1 MQRLELWGGLECTV
15 ARIGDEFRDQIRET
29 GHFDRAEDLERIAS
43 LGIRTLR
50 YPVLWETISPD
61 SPEQADFAWHDARL
75 ARMRTLGISPIA
87 GLCHHG
93 SGPRYTHM
101 LDPRWPDLLAR
112 HAARVAERYPEIDR
126 YTPVNEPLTTARFS
140 GLYGHWYPH
149 GVSYASFLPALVN
162 ECKATVLAMRA
173 IRKVRPD
180 AALVQT
186 DDLGKTFSTQTL
198 AYQADHENER
208 RWLTFDLLCG
218 RIDRHNP
225 WWAMLRSHGVPEAD
239 LALFLDA
246 DAAPDVIGIN
256 HYLTSERYLDERI
269 GRYPR
274 HHHGSNG
281 RHSYADAEAVRMPL
295 AAQDLGPAARLRET
309 WERYRRPVAVTEAH
323 HGCTRDEQLRWL
335 AEVWSAAEDLR
346 QEGADIRA
354 VTVWSLFGTVD
365 WNSLLTRRDG
375 CYEPG
380 PYDVRGP
387 EPRRTAL
394 AQAAESLARTGSFD
408 HPVLDRAGWWKRDIR
423 FYRPPA
429 RRSNACRLVGS
440 PRQLLITGA
449 TGTLGRAFSRI
460 CDARGLDHSLLSR
473 RDLDIASSE
482 AVAQVLD
489 CQRPWAVINA
499 AGYGRVDDAERAPQA
514 CFRENAVGAE
524 VLARACAAA
533 GIPLVTFSSDLVFD
547 GRKGEAYSETDP
559 INPTTV
565 YGASKAEAERRVLAA
580 HPGALVVRTSA
591 FFGPWDRHN
600 AVWKILNTL
609 AAGQRVEVGT
619 EIVSPTYVPDLVHE
633 VLNLLI
639 DGAAG
644 LWHLANPGALSWN
657 ELALRAAHLAGYDED
672 LITASPAR
680 PILSTAL
687 TSARGV
693 LLPPFAGALERFLRD
708 SEVDWTETALHLAA
722 E

>member
-1 MQRLELWGGLECTV
+1 
-15 ARIGDEFRDQIRET
+15 
-29 GHFDRAEDLERIAS
+29 
-43 LGIRTLR
+43 
-50 YPVLWETISPD
+50 
-61 SPEQADFAWHDARL
+61 
-75 ARMRTLGISPIA
+75 
-87 GLCHHG
+87 
-93 SGPRYTHM
+93 
-101 LDPRWPDLLAR
+101 
-112 HAARVAERYPEIDR
+112 
-126 YTPVNEPLTTARFS
+126 
-140 GLYGHWYPH
+140 
-149 GVSYASFLPALVN
+149 
-162 ECKATVLAMRA
+162 
-173 IRKVRPD
+173 
-180 AALVQT
+180 
-186 DDLGKTFSTQTL
+186 
-198 AYQADHENER
+198 
-208 RWLTFDLLCG
+208 
-218 RIDRHNP
+218 
-225 WWAMLRSHGVPEAD
+225 
-239 LALFLDA
+239 
-246 DAAPDVIGIN
+246 
-256 HYLTSERYLDERI
+256 
-269 GRYPR
+269 
-274 HHHGSNG
+274 
-281 RHSYADAEAVRMPL
+281 
-295 AAQDLGPAARLRET
+295 
-309 WERYRRPVAVTEAH
+309 
-323 HGCTRDEQLRWL
+323 
-335 AEVWSAAEDLR
+335 VWSAAEDLR

-354 VTVWSLFGTVD
+354 VTVWSLFGTMD

-394 AQAAESLARTGSFD
+394 AHAAESLARTGSFD

-473 RDLDIASSE
+473 RELDIAASE
-482 AVAQVLD
+482 GVAQVLG

-499 AGYGRVDDAERAPQA
+499 AGYERVADAEPEPDA
-514 CFRENAVGAE
+514 CLRENAVGAE

-559 INPTTV
+559 TNPTSV

-600 AVWKILNTL
+600 AVWKTLNAL
-609 AAGQRVEVGT
+609 AAGQCVEAGT

-639 DGAAG
+639 DGASG

-657 ELALRAAHLAGYDED
+657 DLALRAARLAGYHED
-672 LITASPAR
+672 LITLP
-680 PILSTAL
+680 PLQPVLSTAL
-687 TSARGV
+687 TSERGV
-693 LLPPFAGALERFLRD
+693 LLPPLDGALDRFLRD

>member
-15 ARIGDEFRDQIRET
+15 ARIGDEYRDQIRET

-61 SPEQADFAWHDARL
+61 SPEQADFTWHDARL
-75 ARMRTLGISPIA
+75 ARMRALGISPIA

-101 LDPRWPDLLAR
+101 LDPAWPDLLAR
-112 HAARVAERYPEIDR
+112 HAARVAERYPDIDR

-149 GVSYASFLPALVN
+149 GASYASFLPALVN

-225 WWAMLRSHGVPEAD
+225 WWATFRSHGVPEAD

-246 DAAPDVIGIN
+246 DAAPDIIGIN

-354 VTVWSLFGTVD
+354 VTVWSLFGTMD

-394 AQAAESLARTGSFD
+394 AHAAESLARTGSFD

-473 RDLDIASSE
+473 RELDIAASE
-482 AVAQVLD
+482 GVAQVLG

-499 AGYGRVDDAERAPQA
+499 AGYERVADAEREPEA
-514 CFRENAVGAE
+514 CLRENAVGAE

-559 INPTTV
+559 TNPTSV

-600 AVWKILNTL
+600 TVWKTLNAL
-609 AAGQRVEVGT
+609 AAGQCVEAGT

-639 DGAAG
+639 DGASG

-657 ELALRAAHLAGYDED
+657 DLALRAARLAGYHED
-672 LITASPAR
+672 LITLP
-680 PILSTAL
+680 PLQPVLSTAL
-687 TSARGV
+687 TSERGV
-693 LLPPFAGALERFLRD
+693 LLPPLDGALERFLRD

>member
-1 MQRLELWGGLECTV
+1 
-15 ARIGDEFRDQIRET
+15 
-29 GHFDRAEDLERIAS
+29 
-43 LGIRTLR
+43 
-50 YPVLWETISPD
+50 
-61 SPEQADFAWHDARL
+61 
-75 ARMRTLGISPIA
+75 
-87 GLCHHG
+87 
-93 SGPRYTHM
+93 
-101 LDPRWPDLLAR
+101 
-112 HAARVAERYPEIDR
+112 
-126 YTPVNEPLTTARFS
+126 
-140 GLYGHWYPH
+140 
-149 GVSYASFLPALVN
+149 
-162 ECKATVLAMRA
+162 
-173 IRKVRPD
+173 
-180 AALVQT
+180 
-186 DDLGKTFSTQTL
+186 
-198 AYQADHENER
+198 
-208 RWLTFDLLCG
+208 
-218 RIDRHNP
+218 
-225 WWAMLRSHGVPEAD
+225 
-239 LALFLDA
+239 
-246 DAAPDVIGIN
+246 
-256 HYLTSERYLDERI
+256 
-269 GRYPR
+269 
-274 HHHGSNG
+274 
-281 RHSYADAEAVRMPL
+281 
-295 AAQDLGPAARLRET
+295 
-309 WERYRRPVAVTEAH
+309 
-323 HGCTRDEQLRWL
+323 
-335 AEVWSAAEDLR
+335 
-346 QEGADIRA
+346 
-354 VTVWSLFGTVD
+354 VD

-489 CQRPWAVINA
+489 GQRPWAMINA